1 MSRPGVLAAAGFA
14 LGLAALGPQLAA
26 AQCTMLRSD
35 EAACCLKLKGLHE
48 RYLPNRSMSDSR
60 GGGDGTGTETM
71 EALAWCDRAR
81 STEAIPHIEKMRRG
95 HGFALPEPA
104 IGARLDEPAAEHAS
118 HEGVTGRAGVPAGVE
133 CRRVA
138 RGSRAAR
145 PFFRERRCPS
155 LVHNPSAAISA

>member
-48 RYLPNRSMSDSR
+48 RYLPNRSMTDSR
-60 GGGDGTGTETM
+60 GGGDGTETM
-71 EALAWCDRAR
+71 VAPAWCDGAC
-81 STEAIPHIEKMRRG
+81 SAEAIPHIEKMRCG

-118 HEGVTGRAGVPAGVE
+118 HEGVAGRAGVPAGVE

-138 RGSRAAR
+138 RRSRAAR
-145 PFFRERRCPS
+145 PSFRERRCPS